1 MNTLHADAGYRPT
14 CRAAIALVLAVA
26 LAGCIDQE
34 IVAPTG
40 NASLRVVNTLVDV
53 PALDVLVG
61 GTVAIDNLA
70 SGAVSAV
77 TTVPGDIQFV
87 SFRPHG
93 GAAGPATSLT
103 LPVGDTTTV
112 LTVDSSSIINP
123 WVLSDSNSTVP
134 AGRSKLRAVHFADDA
149 PSLLVWRTQPD
160 WGTFVTIQF
169 PFPHR
174 TATPYVE
181 SDPGDWRILVTT
193 ETYNAGIPTVT
204 DTLALSD
211 AIAVPAGESRT
222 VILLDD
228 GGGGVKLVV
237 LEN

>member
-1 MNTLHADAGYRPT
+1 MHTTHAASPIRPLYT
-14 CRAAIALVLAVA
+14 AATALAVA
-26 LAGCIDQE
+26 ATGCIDHE
-34 IVAPTG
+34 ITAPTG

-53 PALDVLVG
+53 SSLDVLVG
-61 GTVAIDNLA
+61 DDVAIANLA

-77 TTVPGDIQFV
+77 TTVPGDMQFV

-93 GAAGPATSLT
+93 GSVGPATSLI
-103 LPVGDTTTV
+103 LAVGDTTTL

-123 WVLSDSNSTVP
+123 WVLSDSNSAVP
-134 AGRSKLRAVHFADDA
+134 AGRSKLRAVHFAEDA
-149 PSLLVWRTQPD
+149 PGLLAWRTQPD
-160 WGTFVTIQF
+160 WGSFVTIQF
-169 PFPHR
+169 PFPYR

-193 ETYNAGIPTVT
+193 EAYDAGIPTVT

-211 AIAVPAGESRT
+211 AITVPAGASRT

-228 GGGGVKLVV
+228 GAGGVKLVV